1 MISWLRTRNYALDP
15 PDRVDSHVF
24 QCYTTNAMKCEV
36 CGLKEAVI
44 HIRQVFPSGVQE
56 VHVCEECAQE
66 KGFSRDREDAETP
79 ELSISNLLTGLI
91 EFREPHGEV
100 SRESCPRCGLTVQE
114 FRKRGKLGCS
124 ECFSAFA
131 VDVRAALSQMTG
143 RTHHTGKYPRRL
155 STDPGIAAD
164 RERLKTDLKD
174 ALDREEYEKAAHLR
188 DRIKELGP
196 DV

>member
-1 MISWLRTRNYALDP
+1 
-15 PDRVDSHVF
+15 
-24 QCYTTNAMKCEV
+24 MKCEV

-66 KGFSRDREDAETP
+66 KGFSRDREEETP
-79 ELSISNLLTGLI
+79 ELSISNLLSGLV
-91 EFREPHGEV
+91 EFREPRGEV

-124 ECFSAFA
+124 ECFPAFA

-143 RTHHTGKYPRRL
+143 RTHHTGKFPRRL
-155 STDPGIAAD
+155 STEPEVAAD
-164 RERLKTDLKD
+164 RDRLRAALKD
-174 ALDREEYEKAAHLR
+174 ALEGEEYEKAALLR

>member
-1 MISWLRTRNYALDP
+1 
-15 PDRVDSHVF
+15 
-24 QCYTTNAMKCEV
+24 MKCEV

-44 HIRQVFPSGVQE
+44 HIRQVFPTGVQE

-66 KGFSRDREDAETP
+66 KGFSRAREDDETP

-124 ECFSAFA
+124 ECFAAFA
-131 VDVRAALSQMTG
+131 VDVRAALSQMAG
-143 RTHHTGKYPRRL
+143 RTHHTGKLPRRV
-155 STDPGIAAD
+155 SAEPMAVED
-164 RERLKTDLKD
+164 RERFKSELKE
-174 ALDREEYEKAAHLR
+174 ALENEEYEKAALLR